1 MTQKIETLKKEI
13 LELARKN
20 NDGICPSCKSPMVF
34 CYLGCKLEEKID
46 ELIETALIIKK
57 QICV

>member
-20 NDGICPSCKSPMVF
+20 NDGVCPSCKSPMVF
-34 CYLGCKLEEKID
+34 CYPLCKLEMKID
-46 ELIETALIIKK
+46 ELIETKSIIEKLN
-57 QICV
+57 CV